1 MKLYHGR
8 YILPALAALLAVAT
22 LPVWRGLAA
31 RGSGFHSPPNPS
43 GERCIEPKNF
53 MRDSHMKLLTRWR
66 DEVVRE
72 DRRVYVAGDGR
83 SWEKSLRT
91 CVACH
96 GHTDA
101 QGKSTTAAAACNEC
115 HGYVNA
121 QLDCWN
127 CHQETAP
134 PGVNA
139 LAVGARDNLAAPK
152 DKP

>member
-31 RGSGFHSPPNPS
+31 RGSGFHSPPNPR

-53 MRDSHMKLLTRWR
+53 MRARHMKLLTRWR

-134 PGVNA
+134 PGVNG